1 MKDVSE
7 IISSLKTDR
16 DTLMR
21 KYIDHMPNL
30 SFTMANHDDSLDN
43 VMNHKHLIKVLLGML
58 NNEEDLRVNAET
70 ARDDLRLKVDALLYK
85 VDAMVPLA
93 YLA

>member
-1 MKDVSE
+1 
-7 IISSLKTDR
+7 
-16 DTLMR
+16 
-21 KYIDHMPNL
+21 
-30 SFTMANHDDSLDN
+30 
-43 VMNHKHLIKVLLGML
+43 MNHKHLIKVLLGML